1 MDRFSAA
8 AQVAAFFLFALMVSP
23 LARACED
30 CERTSQEKP
39 TGRVDVTAAVDAATT
54 FVVKALRSLYPSYK
68 VSIVEG
74 EAVDTTPTV
83 AEYAA
88 TYDARDGYS
97 TDDGA
102 NVELPGFRHRYAWQ
116 LTYRDEAPTALLNPT
131 PAERV
136 QGTDVTLDDSY
147 VLGLRFELDYG
158 WKR

>member
-8 AQVAAFFLFALMVSP
+8 AQVAAFFLVALMASP
-23 LARACED
+23 LARACEG
-30 CERTSQEKP
+30 CERTSQQKP
-39 TGRVDVTAAVDAATT
+39 TGRVDVTAAVDAATS
-54 FVVKALRSLYPSYK
+54 FVIKALRSLYPSYK

-88 TYDARDGYS
+88 TYDARDGQS
-97 TDDGA
+97 S
-102 NVELPGFRHRYAWQ
+102 VELPGFRHRYAWQ
-116 LTYRDEAPTALLNPT
+116 LTYRDEPPTALLQPA

>member
-8 AQVAAFFLFALMVSP
+8 AQVAAFFLVALMASP

-30 CERTSQEKP
+30 CERTSQKTP
-39 TGRVDVTAAVDAATT
+39 TGRVDVTAAVDAATS

-74 EAVDTTPTV
+74 EAVDATPTV

-88 TYDARDGYS
+88 DYDARDGQRS
-97 TDDGA
+97 
-102 NVELPGFRHRYAWQ
+102 VELPGFRHRYAWQ
-116 LTYRDEAPTALLNPT
+116 LTYRDEPPTALSQST

-158 WKR
+158 WQR

>member
-8 AQVAAFFLFALMVSP
+8 AQVAAFFLVALMASP

-30 CERTSQEKP
+30 CERTSHEQP
-39 TGRVDVTAAVDAATT
+39 TGRVDVTAAVDAATS
-54 FVVKALRSLYPSYK
+54 FVIKALRSLYPSYK

-74 EAVDTTPTV
+74 DAVDTTPTV

-88 TYDARDGYS
+88 TYDARDGQS
-97 TDDGA
+97 S
-102 NVELPGFRHRYAWQ
+102 VELPGFRHRYAWQ
-116 LTYRDEAPTALLNPT
+116 LTYRDEAD
-131 PAERV
+131 RV
-136 QGTDVTLDDSY
+136 QGADVTLDDSY

>member
-8 AQVAAFFLFALMVSP
+8 AQVAAFFLFIASP
-23 LARACED
+23 LAQACED
-30 CERTSQEKP
+30 CERGSRDRQP
-39 TGRVDVTAAVDAATT
+39 VGQVDVTAAVDAATS
-54 FVVKALRSLYPSYK
+54 FVVKALRSLYPAYK

-74 EAVDTTPTV
+74 DTADAALNV

-88 TYDARDGYS
+88 AYDARDRQS
-97 TDDGA
+97 

-116 LTYRDEAPTALLNPT
+116 LTYRDDDPSALLQPT
-131 PAERV
+131 PADRIH
-136 QGTDVTLDDSY
+136 GTDVALDDSY

>member
-1 MDRFSAA
+1 MDRFPAA
-8 AQVAAFFLFALMVSP
+8 TQVAAFFLFALMVCP

-39 TGRVDVTAAVDAATT
+39 TGRVDVTAAVDAATS

-74 EAVDTTPTV
+74 EALDASPIVT
-83 AEYAA
+83 EYAA
-88 TYDARDGYS
+88 AYDARGHS
-97 TDDGA
+97 NDDAG
-102 NVELPGFRHRYAWQ
+102 NIELPGFRHRYAWQ
-116 LTYRDEAPTALLNPT
+116 LTYRDEAPAALLQPT

>member
-8 AQVAAFFLFALMVSP
+8 TQVAAFFLVALMLSP

-30 CERTSQEKP
+30 CERASQEKP
-39 TGRVDVTAAVDAATT
+39 TGRVDVTAAVDAASS

-68 VSIVEG
+68 VSIAEG
-74 EAVDTTPTV
+74 DAVDTTPTV

-88 TYDARDGYS
+88 AYDARDGQRS
-97 TDDGA
+97 
-102 NVELPGFRHRYAWQ
+102 VELPGFRHRYAWQ
-116 LTYRDEAPTALLNPT
+116 LTYRDDEPVALLQPT

-136 QGTDVTLDDSY
+136 QGTDVTLDDSW

>member
-8 AQVAAFFLFALMVSP
+8 AQVAAFFLVALVTSSP
-23 LARACED
+23 ARACED
-30 CERTSQEKP
+30 CERSQAKP
-39 TGRVDVTAAVDAATT
+39 TGRVDVTAAVDAATS

-74 EAVDTTPTV
+74 EAVDATPTV

-88 TYDARDGYS
+88 AYDERDGQS
-97 TDDGA
+97 SI
-102 NVELPGFRHRYAWQ
+102 ELPGFRHRYAWQ
-116 LTYRDEAPTALLNPT
+116 LTYRDEDPVALFQPRSM
-131 PAERV
+131 ERV
-136 QGTDVTLDDSY
+136 QGTDVALDDSY